1 MQACGMALGARGERA
16 CGKGVDM
23 QAKISLDMV

>member
-1 MQACGMALGARGERA
+1 MQACGMALGARREHGR
-16 CGKGVDM
+16 GKGVDM